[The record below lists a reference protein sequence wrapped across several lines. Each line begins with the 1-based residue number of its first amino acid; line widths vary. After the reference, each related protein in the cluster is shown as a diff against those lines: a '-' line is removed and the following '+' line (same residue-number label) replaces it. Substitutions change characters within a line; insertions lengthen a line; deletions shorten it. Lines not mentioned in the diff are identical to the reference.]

1 MLSWDD
7 LEPAWHEAFRLAWEA
22 YGVPTIPVGAVVT
35 DGDGN
40 VIAGGRNRIFD
51 SSAPPGQIFGSRV
64 AHAEINALVQLPL
77 DRRYEDCTLWT
88 TLEPCSQCIG
98 AAWLSTIGTLRYAA
112 TDVYAGASKT
122 IERHIEAADSF
133 KRNPM
138 AVEGPLDG
146 PPAVF
151 AELLHAEIFL
161 RNRPDSEVFVAYRER
176 RPELVALAT
185 QLDLHAHAGKPL
197 DDVLPRIWGELL

>member
-1 MLSWDD
+1 MPSWDD
-7 LEPAWHEAFRLAWEA
+7 LALPWREALQLAWEA
-22 YGVPTIPVGAVVT
+22 YGVPTIPVGAVIT
-35 DGDGN
+35 DADGTML
-40 VIAGGRNRIFD
+40 ARGRNRIFD
-51 SSAPPGQIFGSRV
+51 SSAPEGQIFGSRV
-64 AHAEINALVQLPL
+64 AHAEINALVQLPI

-98 AAWLSTIGTLRYAA
+98 AAWISTIGSVRFAA
-112 TDVYAGASKT
+112 PDIYAGASKT

-138 AVEGPLDG
+138 AVEGPLGG

-161 RNRPDSEVFVAYRER
+161 RTRPDSDVSVAYRER
-176 RPELVALAT
+176 RPELVARAT
-185 QLDLHAHAGKPL
+185 RLDLNAHAGEPL
-197 DDVLPRIWGELL
+197 DDLLPRIWDELL

>member
-161 RNRPDSEVFVAYRER
+161 RNRPDSEVSVAYRER